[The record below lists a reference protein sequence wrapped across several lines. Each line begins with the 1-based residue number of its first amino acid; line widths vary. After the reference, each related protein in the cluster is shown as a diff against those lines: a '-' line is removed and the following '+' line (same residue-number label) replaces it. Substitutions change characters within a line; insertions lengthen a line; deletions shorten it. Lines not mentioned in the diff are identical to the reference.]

1 MKIMLAEI
9 SLKLLYAA
17 LIILT
22 IFLIINFETVYKVV
36 TGMWGFFLLIVFVI
50 SGIGGSF

>member
-22 IFLIINFETVYKVV
+22 IFLIINFETVLNIFK
-36 TGMWGFFLLIVFVI
+36 GLWAFFLLVVLLIWTV
-50 SGIGGSF
+50 IGG